1 MSISRRTLLT
11 SAFAATLLPAREAL
25 ALKGEPFP
33 VFESEAKDIPY
44 KFRRREVEF
53 ETAEPAG
60 TLVVDAA
67 QRFLYRVQGGGKAM
81 RYGAPVGKAAESQLL
96 WVAKHC
102 HFLPPRADPRRGS
115 GV

>member
-1 MSISRRTLLT
+1 MTISRRTLLT
-11 SAFAATLLPAREAL
+11 SALAATLLPGREAL

-33 VFESEAKDIPY
+33 VFESEAKDIPC

-60 TLVVDAA
+60 TLVVDADH
-67 QRFLYRVQGGGKAM
+67 RLLYHVQGGGEAM

-96 WVAKHC
+96 RIAK
-102 HFLPPRADPRRGS
+102 R
-115 GV
+115 